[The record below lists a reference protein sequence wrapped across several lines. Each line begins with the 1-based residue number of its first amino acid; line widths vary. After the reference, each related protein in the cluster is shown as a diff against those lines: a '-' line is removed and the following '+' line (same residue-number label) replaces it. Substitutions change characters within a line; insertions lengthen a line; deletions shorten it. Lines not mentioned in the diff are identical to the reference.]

1 MLTLQSGCKNEPR
14 RRQGGWN
21 VAGTLQMG
29 AFVISGLQLKNNLSK
44 VWQCLFEED
53 D

>member
-14 RRQGGWN
+14 ERQGGCN

-29 AFVISGLQLKNNLSK
+29 AFVMISAIK
-44 VWQCLFEED
+44 
-53 D
+53 

>member
-1 MLTLQSGCKNEPR
+1 MLTLQSGCEPRRRQGGNEPR

-29 AFVISGLQLKNNLSK
+29 AFVIL
-44 VWQCLFEED
+44 
-53 D
+53 

>member
-14 RRQGGWN
+14 GRQGGCN

-29 AFVISGLQLKNNLSK
+29 AFVMISAIKHPQGSLAVPLGGR
-44 VWQCLFEED
+44 
-53 D
+53 